1 LRYSTDYGK
10 GPYSVGVGNTA
21 AFVPLRNLT
30 ADYQNIASTLSAQ
43 DLSSYVDPSTPASV
57 LAGYKAQK
65 QILANRYQGIDS
77 AVMEFP
83 FSASEGPVFSFLKPI
98 SRGTVN
104 IVSANA
110 TAEPSIDF
118 HTLSNPVDLQVM
130 VKILRYARAFFNTPT
145 MAKLGPVELLPGSGV
160 SSDEAI
166 ISVFRDML
174 VQPSFFH
181 SCCTAA
187 MSPRD
192 KGGVVGTDLLVYGV
206 QKLSI
211 VDASIIPLIP
221 GTHICETVYAIAE
234 KVYFPFI
241 PDPLGLPQAG
251 SNRTSTSNQGCG

>member
-1 LRYSTDYGK
+1 MQ

-21 AFVPLRNLT
+21 AFIPLQNLT
-30 ADYQNIASTLSAQ
+30 TDYQGIASTLSAQ
-43 DLSSYVDPSTPASV
+43 DLSSYVDPLTPPAV

-65 QILANRYQGIDS
+65 QILVNRYQGTDS

-83 FSASEGPVFSFLKPI
+83 FSASEGPVFAFLKPL
-98 SRGTVN
+98 SRGTVRITN
-104 IVSANA
+104 VNA
-110 TAEPSIDF
+110 TVEPRIDF
-118 HTLSNPVDLQVM
+118 RTLSNPVDLQVM
-130 VKILRYARAFFNTPT
+130 VKIFRYAREFFSTPT

-166 ISVFRDML
+166 ITAFRDML

-206 QKLSI
+206 KKLSV

-221 GTHICETVYAIAE
+221 GTHLCETVYAIAE
-234 KVYFPFI
+234 KVQIPFH
-241 PDPLGLPQAG
+241 PRSA
-251 SNRTSTSNQGCG
+251 